1 MLLETDRVLRSLY
14 GYDDSAVRDAFAS
27 VLGLE
32 NVQAEDEASVAEALV
47 LSEHGMEFADAL
59 HLTSRP
65 AGTTFVSFDKT
76 LIRRARRARVR
87 GVSAVPSRLKG
98 SAPNLSRVRLHLSV
112 SPRDLPAC

>member
-1 MLLETDRVLRSLY
+1 M
-14 GYDDSAVRDAFAS
+14 
-27 VLGLE
+27 
-32 NVQAEDEASVAEALV
+32 AEALV

-87 GVSAVPSRLKG
+87 GFSAVPI
-98 SAPNLSRVRLHLSV
+98 
-112 SPRDLPAC
+112 